1 MMNLHQSDPLPPVS
15 TPEPPNHV
23 LLVDDDASV
32 RESLRRV
39 LQLEGYEVLT
49 AANGREAMASFNLQ
63 RFDLVLLD
71 LNMPLLNGWDTFE
84 RMTSFNPFQT
94 IVLITARL
102 DQEEL
107 AAVAGAAALLEKP
120 LDVRLLVEVMDRLRR
135 EPFDRRLRRLVSG
148 STIVL
153 PPALDDGAILDPLD
167 ARG

>member
-49 AANGREAMASFNLQ
+49 AANGREAMA
-63 RFDLVLLD
+63 
-71 LNMPLLNGWDTFE
+71 
-84 RMTSFNPFQT
+84 SFNPFQT

-153 PPALDDGAILDPLD
+153 PPALDGRAISDPLD